1 MVGVP
6 TRNSRLSERC
16 EGRESQK
23 NISVVIM
30 SDLKW
35 QHAQANT
42 FPSQSG
48 WRSLSIDLS
57 LDVVRGLLRHLIT
70 NLPREAGLSSP
81 FLNYF
86 VRSEVHYPWATKTLI
101 SLMSWVMRNAAL
113 PHCFASKQ

>member
-6 TRNSRLSERC
+6 TRNGRLS
-16 EGRESQK
+16 ESQK

-35 QHAQANT
+35 QHARVNT
-42 FPSQSG
+42 AFPSQSG
-48 WRSLSIDLS
+48 RSSLSIDLS
-57 LDVVRGLLRHLIT
+57 LDVVRDLLRPLIT

-81 FLNYF
+81 FLNCF
-86 VRSEVHYPWATKTLI
+86 LRSEVRYPWATKTLI